1 MLLGINDLLQNSK
14 TIRHI
19 PEGEDF
25 ITCGSCQSKFALSE
39 FATFVSVGFKKNYNL
54 NFWLRVE
61 IMDTEKSLVE

>member
-54 NFWLRVE
+54 NF
-61 IMDTEKSLVE
+61 